1 MFKKIF
7 RAINKGTIIFK
18 FIEKEENNKKMVAL
32 KSKLFLNNYFLKFQC
47 SLSLYLFEVIK
58 VDVSNFINL

>member
-32 KSKLFLNNYFLKFQC
+32 KSKLFLNNYFQKSQC
-47 SLSLYLFEVIK
+47 FLYLFEVIK